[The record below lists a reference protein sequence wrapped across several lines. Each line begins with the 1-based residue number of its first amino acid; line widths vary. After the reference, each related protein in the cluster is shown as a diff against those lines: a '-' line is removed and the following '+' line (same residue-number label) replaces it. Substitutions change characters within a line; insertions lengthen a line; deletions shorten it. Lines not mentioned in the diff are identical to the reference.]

1 MTDEFLDY
9 FKLAQKRVED
19 TRSALEALNSE
30 ILTVTVK
37 KRKVT
42 PDDVYRA
49 LMQVGEPLAK
59 SYLQVKNDVESSDR
73 TSWAGTAH
81 EIREILA
88 TLLRTLAP
96 DEGVTS
102 ASWYKEDKETPQE
115 KKKRITQKQ
124 RVIYTLKQHEVGSAE
139 EKVVRDIGT
148 LDEMIG
154 GLIRDTYTRASA
166 AAHTFGGQKEAKK
179 LLKYFEAFA
188 YNLIDLD

>member
-9 FKLAQKRVED
+9 LRFAQKRVED
-19 TRSALEALNSE
+19 TRNALEALNSE
-30 ILTVTVK
+30 TLTVTVK
-37 KRKVT
+37 KKKVT

-49 LMQVGEPLAK
+49 LSQVGEPLAK

-96 DEGVTS
+96 DDEVTS
-102 ASWYKEDKETPQE
+102 SGWYKEEKDPPEE

-124 RVIYTLKQHEVGSAE
+124 RVIYILKQHEVGSAE
-139 EKVVRDIGT
+139 EKVVKDIGT

-154 GLIRDTYTRASA
+154 SLIRDTYTRASA

-188 YNLIDLD
+188 YNLMNLD